1 MYNFM
6 VNLWST
12 SKQSTSQAGNFRDRS
27 LLSVVYDTWWSTL
40 AMKKSQAKCNDFCAL
55 TQRLNDIYNLK
66 KHPMP
71 CLATGDDDDD
81 DEPKLD
87 KATLFSFG
95 RVGRS
100 WGTEGARDGAG

>member
-1 MYNFM
+1 MIF
-6 VNLWST
+6 V
-12 SKQSTSQAGNFRDRS
+12 
-27 LLSVVYDTWWSTL
+27 
-40 AMKKSQAKCNDFCAL
+40 
-55 TQRLNDIYNLK
+55 QRLNDIYNLK

-71 CLATGDDDDD
+71 CLATSDD

-100 WGTEGARDGAG
+100 WGGGARDGAG